1 LWRELT
7 ILRDER
13 AEESSRQ
20 PPVEIDRSAIRYLL
34 TLTPEERVRLAG
46 VEARNLRLF
55 DLEVE
60 KSKGR

>member
-1 LWRELT
+1 MSARKKA
-7 ILRDER
+7 RDK
-13 AEESSRQ
+13 